1 MWSILNYVIVEVDI
15 SELFGRRN
23 IVHYLTVDLE
33 KIAKLVHY
41 ISYFH
46 YLAEH
51 YHQVRL
57 YHYQSIVSK

>member
-1 MWSILNYVIVEVDI
+1 MIVEVDI

-41 ISYFH
+41 VTYFH
-46 YLAEH
+46 YLTITKFDCTTTS
-51 YHQVRL
+51 L
-57 YHYQSIVSK
+57 S

>member
-41 ISYFH
+41 VSYFH

-57 YHYQSIVSK
+57 YHYQSIVST